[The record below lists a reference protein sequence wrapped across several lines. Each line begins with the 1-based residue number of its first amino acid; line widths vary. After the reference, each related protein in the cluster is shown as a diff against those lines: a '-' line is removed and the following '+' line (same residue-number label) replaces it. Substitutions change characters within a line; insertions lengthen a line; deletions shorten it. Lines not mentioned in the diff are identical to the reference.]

1 MASLGS
7 PINMP
12 TKAGLRLLLVP
23 LNSNIVIKTAC
34 CTVGVALPVY
44 STFKAIEAKD
54 PNEQHKWLLYW
65 AVYGSFSVGEIFADR
80 FIYWFPLYYHIKFAF
95 LAWLQLPT
103 TSGAKQLYMNHLL
116 PVLSRHEAILDQI
129 AGLFYNKMDKFISA
143 HQGEFE
149 FMKTKIIKILMSG
162 KQLVNGSSQPVAT
175 QERRAIVDPR
185 EQVETSDSTD
195 EVKSS

>member
-7 PINMP
+7 SINMP

-80 FIYWFPLYYHIKFAF
+80 FISWFPLYYHIKFAF

-103 TSGAKQLYMNHLL
+103 SGAKQLYMNHLL
-116 PVLSRHEAILDQI
+116 PFLSNHEARLDQI
-129 AGLFYNKMDKFISA
+129 AGLFYNKMDKFVSA